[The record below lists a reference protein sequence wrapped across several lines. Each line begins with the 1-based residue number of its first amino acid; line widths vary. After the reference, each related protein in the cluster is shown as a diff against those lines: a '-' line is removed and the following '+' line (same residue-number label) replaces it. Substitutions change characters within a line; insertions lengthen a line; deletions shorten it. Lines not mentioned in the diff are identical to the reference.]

1 MEWAAPWPPVATTR
15 REGAGRAAAW
25 LRGALRIVR
34 GATLQHSIEKG
45 KENHCN
51 RPLAGLVNASS
62 TQLRQNGDLDLPL
75 GLPMAIAT
83 HIRRILAGRWA
94 RAGLAVAALAVVG
107 AAAAATLSGRDASVG
122 VLKVRLGGDQTQT
135 RVVIELDR
143 GATGKPIGGDG
154 PSRQIAVALPSVSVG
169 GGEMSGTGAGLVK
182 SWSVEEAAGAARVR
196 LDLSRPGQIKRRFLL
211 PPADGVSVY
220 RYVIDVAS
228 DGAPAAVAEAKA
240 TPAAVL
246 PVSDP
251 AAPKVI
257 VIDAGHG
264 GKDSGAL
271 GAGRTEKD
279 LTLAAAHALRDRLQ
293 RGGKYKVVLT
303 RDTDVFIPLEQRV
316 QIARRANA
324 DLFISLHA
332 DSGGSDPSIRGATV
346 YTLSEKGTDRVAH
359 GVFDR
364 SNWFMNIALPGQ
376 DAATK
381 RILLDLTQRQTK
393 NRSSVFAE
401 MVLDKIGDKVELLRR
416 SHRDAGF
423 MVLLAPE
430 VPAIL
435 LEMGFITNAD
445 DERTLADPSRR
456 KAFMGAVG
464 DAIDTYFAA
473 DAKYAMR

>member
-1 MEWAAPWPPVATTR
+1 LGAEAPMSVAMSIKPIWR
-15 REGAGRAAAW
+15 GRAI
-25 LRGALRIVR
+25 RFAL
-34 GATLQHSIEKG
+34 G
-45 KENHCN
+45 
-51 RPLAGLVNASS
+51 
-62 TQLRQNGDLDLPL
+62 
-75 GLPMAIAT
+75 
-83 HIRRILAGRWA
+83 
-94 RAGLAVAALAVVG
+94 VAALAAVG
-107 AAAAATLSGRDASVG
+107 AAAAATVAGRAPSAG

-135 RVVIELDR
+135 RVVIELDQ
-143 GATGKPIGGDG
+143 AASGKQLSADAAA
-154 PSRQIAVALPSVSVG
+154 RQVAVALPGVSVAG
-169 GGEMSGTGAGLVK
+169 GDMSGPGAGLVK
-182 SWSVEEAAGAARVR
+182 GWAIDQAAGAARVR
-196 LDLSRPGQIKRRFLL
+196 LDLARPGTIKRRFLL

-220 RYVIDVAS
+220 RYVIDVVS
-228 DGAPAAVAEAKA
+228 DGAPSASVAATTTSVATSVA
-240 TPAAVL
+240 TPPAAIAPDL
-246 PVSDP
+246 S
-251 AAPKVI
+251 APKVI

-264 GKDSGAL
+264 GKDPGAY
-271 GAGRTEKD
+271 GADRHEKD
-279 LTLAAAHALRDRLQ
+279 LTLAAARALRDRME
-293 RGGKYKVVLT
+293 RSGRYKVVLT

-364 SNWFMNIALPGQ
+364 SNWFMNVALPGQ

-401 MVLDKIGDKVELLRR
+401 MVLEKIGDQVELLRR

-430 VPAIL
+430 VPAVLI
-435 LEMGFITNAD
+435 EMGFITNPQ
-445 DERTLADPSRR
+445 DERTLADPARR

-464 DAIDTYFAA
+464 DAIDNYFAQ